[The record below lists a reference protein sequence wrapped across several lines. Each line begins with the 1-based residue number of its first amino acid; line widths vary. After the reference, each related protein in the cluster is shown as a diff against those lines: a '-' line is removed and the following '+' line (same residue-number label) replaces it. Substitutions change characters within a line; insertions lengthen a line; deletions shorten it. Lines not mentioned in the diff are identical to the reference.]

1 MQNVKSINWEE
12 LVDSYVDNECSE
24 EERRAI
30 EAKAASDVRVR
41 ESIEWARF
49 ISKGLGRLRDVE
61 TPAEL
66 SGRIQKAIESADLEQ
81 IRGGSSGDAAGWSR
95 VGSKPGDKFWQSP
108 KVIGTA
114 VTSAAVL
121 IGVVAAS
128 SWPRSNDGAVSVPD
142 VQSQM
147 AGTNGVGITPKSE

>member
-30 EAKAASDVRVR
+30 EAKAASDARVR

-81 IRGGSSGDAAGWSR
+81 IRGGSAGDAAGWSR
-95 VGSKPGDKFWQSP
+95 GDPSP
-108 KVIGTA
+108 
-114 VTSAAVL
+114 AANFGKARKL
-121 IGVVAAS
+121 LEPPS
-128 SWPRSNDGAVSVPD
+128 RRR
-142 VQSQM
+142 QF
-147 AGTNGVGITPKSE
+147 